1 MTLGITIIETLNNT
15 KLNLNGIPFGVLMD
29 DNILSIK
36 NKIFLSMQKTEDK
49 ILYNPNFTKLEI
61 KKDLTYK
68 LLANNNCLL
77 NYYESPLPIDP
88 VIYVTS
94 IINIINNKISDIYTF
109 YNKGDNGKTELFKE
123 LSSDFTDITIDD
135 IDFLIKNKFYNY
147 LISENLQIIS
157 ETEKEN
163 LKRDIYDYIQNTIKS
178 NWINNTNSF
187 NEENEYLESFYNLS
201 YADKKF
207 NYEINEDNSP
217 SFIYTNISLYTSI
230 MSIHDNIIN
239 I

>member
-61 KKDLTYK
+61 KKDLTYQ

-109 YNKGDNGKTELFKE
+109 YNKGENGKTELFKE

-178 NWINNTNSF
+178 NWINNTNKSI
-187 NEENEYLESFYNLS
+187 
-201 YADKKF
+201 KKF
-207 NYEINEDNSP
+207 INYS
-217 SFIYTNISLYTSI
+217 STKYK
-230 MSIHDNIIN
+230 
-239 I
+239 